1 MTARLLPPNATPFER
16 AMEDATAAR
25 LEAVPTPIST
35 LYTPAACPAPAVPW
49 LAWALDVP
57 VWNTGWSETVKRGI
71 CAASWRLHRRQGT
84 LGGLKA
90 LAGWAGAQVVSAVV
104 PPSKRFAGASLTTAD
119 RNEFLLNHP
128 QLRIYRHRTRGER
141 APRALFG
148 RGDYAGAFWP
158 AVSDAALRCAPR
170 AMVWRAGVETAL
182 TFMERTTHVT
192 AKTATTIATVA
203 QRVTRGLRS
212 FCGSVVRWPLAGT
225 AGARLY
231 TLRVDTPYVDA
242 SAVLRRQ
249 ELSPGLQPIT
259 VHPDQVAEPGR
270 GEGVFTRGFCQG
282 FWRESTAR
290 LRLYD
295 RVFLFDPHVA
305 TVRRGAGA
313 FLSGHL
319 GMAPHTAILQVA
331 IRGHR
336 PAKAFGSFLAGCVR
350 ASDRAALDR
359 VRTALAWG
367 KRCSDRLFMDTTTR
381 RPLRAGARWT
391 AGVQMAGQLV
401 NA

>member
-90 LAGWAGAQVVSAVV
+90 LAGWAGAQVVRAVV
-104 PPSKRFAGASLTTAD
+104 PPSKRFAGASLTTAE
-119 RNEFLLNHP
+119 RNGFLLSHP
-128 QLRIYRHRTRGER
+128 QLRIYRHRTRGKR
-141 APRALFG
+141 IQGALFG
-148 RGDYAGAFWP
+148 RAGYSGACWP
-158 AVSDAALRCAPR
+158 AVSDATLRIAPQ
-170 AMVWRAGVETAL
+170 AVVWRAGAETPL
-182 TFMERTTHVT
+182 TVMERTTQVT
-192 AKTATTIATVA
+192 PKTAVTISTVA
-203 QRVTRGLRS
+203 QRAIRGLRS
-212 FCGSVVRWPLAGT
+212 FCGSIVRWPLAGT

-231 TLRVDTPYVDA
+231 TLRVDTPYLDA
-242 SAVLRRQ
+242 SAVLRRH
-249 ELSPGLQPIT
+249 EVSPGLQPIT
-259 VHPDQVAEPGR
+259 VHPDHVAEPGQ
-270 GEGVFTRGFCQG
+270 GEGIFTRGFCQG
-282 FWRESTAR
+282 FWRTSTAR

-295 RVFLFDPHVA
+295 RLFLFDPQVA
-305 TVRRGAGA
+305 TARRGAGA

-336 PAKAFGSFLAGCVR
+336 PAKAFGRFLAGCAR
-350 ASDRAALDR
+350 ASDSAALDK

-391 AGVQMAGQLV
+391 AGVPMAGQLA